1 MSKRYRLMPYQ
12 FFFEAWRGLATTLVI
27 LSGALLLL
35 DPDGIRDYR
44 SILTLACGLGMLILA
59 WGFGMS
65 RLSFVAVGSK
75 AIVIQLPLW
84 RIRVPFDAIRNTR
97 MVSLDKVAPD
107 RFKDVETA
115 ELSAVLLDLDHWP
128 QPPKVMAFWLG
139 KLVLPD
145 GVLLP
150 VSDVIGLRRAIDA
163 QLIELKDS
171 ARPPIP
177 IKQY

>member
-12 FFFEAWRGLATTLVI
+12 FFFEAWRGLAATLAI

-35 DPDGIRDYR
+35 NPEGIRDYR
-44 SILTLACGLGMLILA
+44 SVLALSAGLGVIIFA

-84 RIRVPFDAIRNTR
+84 RIRAPFSVIRNTR
-97 MVSLDKVAPD
+97 MVTLDKVAPD
-107 RFKDVETA
+107 RFKDIEMA
-115 ELSAVLLDLDHWP
+115 ELSAVLLEFDHWP
-128 QPPKVMAFWLG
+128 QPPAVIAFWLG
-139 KLVLPD
+139 RLVLPD
-145 GVLLP
+145 GLLLP
-150 VSDVIGLRRAIDA
+150 VDDVIGLRRVIDA

-171 ARPPIP
+171 ARQPIP
-177 IKQY
+177 IRQY